1 MYNNSY
7 NKNLNHKNANHQN
20 SNNLNYNNNKFN
32 NNQNSNNLNYNNNKF
47 NNQNSNNKFN
57 NNKFNNDIN
66 KESDTIYSE
75 DNDELNQI
83 KIHLLDFLYNKIEV
97 NEHKY
102 TIIKNI
108 GDVYDLK
115 SKKYYVSGNSCGINS
130 FIIFMKK
137 DNNYYSYLIDRRS
150 ISYNRQSLKKS
161 SVRISEI
168 KLAVDLKMYDGT
180 IMDGIIIDNDNN
192 IVSSKN
198 TVNSNK
204 LTFMI
209 SDVFMINGKS
219 IINMDYKQK
228 MFFVSTILNKTIET
242 TNKTNN
248 IDIICSRPYELNQMK
263 SMFLELSNNIK
274 NHNIKGITYYPQYSG
289 TKLIYIFDKQD
300 EKYKNSLLNGEHI
313 NNEISILCDENENN
327 IDDNLDKKIIYKF
340 ELTDL
345 ECIDDINLNLEMI
358 KTTISDVY
366 KIYAIFNI
374 NNKFIKKKIGVAYIP
389 TYILSLK
396 CKILFCNKD
405 SIIMNCKFN
414 SYKNK
419 WIPVDE
425 ASVQKIDII
434 TNEKRIKVI
443 EQEIISDND
452 ILDD

>member
-1 MYNNSY
+1 MYNNNH
-7 NKNLNHKNANHQN
+7 NKNFNHQN
-20 SNNLNYNNNKFN
+20 TNQNANNLNYNKFN
-32 NNQNSNNLNYNNNKF
+32 

-66 KESDTIYSE
+66 KDNDTIYSE
-75 DNDELNQI
+75 DNDELSQI

-192 IVSSKN
+192 IISSKN
-198 TVNSNK
+198 VVNNNK

-300 EKYKNSLLNGEHI
+300 EKYKNSLLNGENVNI
-313 NNEISILCDENENN
+313 ENTLLCDENEDN
-327 IDDNLDKKIIYKF
+327 IDVNLDKKIIYKF

-358 KTTISDVY
+358 KTNISDVY
-366 KIYAIFNI
+366 KLYAIFNL

-425 ASVQKIDII
+425 AAVQKIDII